1 MSLEVLADVSRL
13 APLPY
18 HDAVVRYLQDQ
29 EPEVWQWAGSAQARQ
44 AHAQAVRS
52 DLLKHTCRLDRD
64 GHPELHARCDAAAR
78 RLGLGIPVTLY
89 QASEGGMNAAL
100 FHVPGEAHIVFTGA
114 VLEHLQGAELQ
125 ALLGHELAHY
135 RLWDLH
141 GGVYHTADRVLGA
154 VLDDARA
161 SPSQRQTARR
171 YRLYTEVYADRG
183 GCVACAGLAP
193 AVTALVKVQTGL
205 ATVSAASYLKQAD
218 EICVPG
224 PQGIQADGIS
234 HPEVFV
240 RARALRLWAEGDA
253 AADTWLAHT
262 LEGPLALDT
271 LDLPGQARLT
281 ALTRRLLAQW
291 LRRRCLRSAAMLA
304 HARSFFPDLRPD
316 EAAEAPFDAGW
327 VLDSPGVHDY
337 LAWLLMDLATADPE
351 LDEVPLAAAL
361 EWAAHLGL
369 RDRFEPLALK
379 ELGLNKRRFS
389 RIKRQATELLQKAEA
404 QAAAEAPH
412 G

>member
-1 MSLEVLADVSRL
+1 MPPEVSVDVSRL

-18 HDAVVRYLQDQ
+18 HDAVVHYLQSE

-44 AHAQAVRS
+44 EHAQAVRR
-52 DLLKHTCRLDRD
+52 DLLKHTYRLDRD
-64 GHPELHARCDAAAR
+64 GHPELHARCDAAAQ
-78 RLGLGIPVTLY
+78 RLEMAVPVTLY

-114 VLEHLQGAELQ
+114 VLERLQGAELE

-135 RLWDLH
+135 RLWELQ
-141 GGVYHTADRVLGA
+141 GGRYHTADRVLGA
-154 VLDDARA
+154 LLDDERA

-193 AVTALVKVQTGL
+193 AVTALVKAQTGL
-205 ATVSAASYLKQAD
+205 AEVSAASYLRQAD

-224 PQGIQADGIS
+224 LQADGAS
-234 HPEVFV
+234 HPEIFV

-253 AADTWLAHT
+253 AADTWLVGT
-262 LEGPLALDT
+262 LEGPLALDN
-271 LDLPGQARLT
+271 LDLPGQAQLT
-281 ALTRRLLAQW
+281 AVTRGLLAQW
-291 LRRRCLRSAAMLA
+291 LQRRCLRSAAMLA

-316 EAAEAPFDAGW
+316 EAAEAPFDSGW
-327 VLDSPGVHDY
+327 VPGSPGVHEY
-337 LAWLLMDLATADPE
+337 LAYLLLDLAAADPE

-361 EWAAHLGL
+361 EFAAPLGL
-369 RDRFEPLALK
+369 QARFEALALK
-379 ELGLNKRRFS
+379 ELGLNKRRFN
-389 RIKRQATELLQKAEA
+389 RIKRQAAELLQKADA
-404 QAAAEAPH
+404 QATAQAPH

>member
-1 MSLEVLADVSRL
+1 MPPEVSVDVSRL

-18 HDAVVRYLQDQ
+18 HDAVVRYLQAE

-44 AHAQAVRS
+44 EHVQAVRS
-52 DLLKHTCRLDRD
+52 DLLKHTYRLDRD
-64 GHPELHARCDAAAR
+64 GHPELHARCDAAVQ
-78 RLGLGIPVTLY
+78 RLQLAVPVTLY

-114 VLEHLQGAELQ
+114 VLERLHGAELE

-135 RLWDLH
+135 RLWELQ
-141 GGVYHTADRVLGA
+141 GGLYHTADRVLGA
-154 VLDDARA
+154 VLDDERA

-193 AVTALVKVQTGL
+193 AVTALVKAQTGL
-205 ATVSAASYLKQAD
+205 AEVSAAGYLRQAD
-218 EICVPG
+218 EICTPG
-224 PQGIQADGIS
+224 PQGFQSDGVS
-234 HPEVFV
+234 HPEIFV

-253 AADTWLAHT
+253 TADTWLAHT
-262 LEGPLALDT
+262 LEGPLALDN
-271 LDLPGQARLT
+271 LDLPGQQQLS

-291 LRRRCLRSAAMLA
+291 LQRRCLRSATMLA

-327 VLDSPGVHDY
+327 VQGSPGVHEY
-337 LAWLLMDLATADPE
+337 LAYLLMDLAAVDPE
-351 LDEVPLAAAL
+351 LEEVPLAAAL

-369 RDRFEPLALK
+369 RDRFEPLAMK
-379 ELGLNKRRFS
+379 ELALNKRRFN
-389 RIKRQATELLQKAEA
+389 RIKREGAELLQKADA
-404 QAAAEAPH
+404 QAAAETPH

>member
-1 MSLEVLADVSRL
+1 MPPEVSVDVSRL

-18 HDAVVRYLQDQ
+18 HDAVVRYLQAE
-29 EPEVWQWAGSAQARQ
+29 EPEVWQWAGSAQARHE
-44 AHAQAVRS
+44 HAQAVRS
-52 DLLKHTCRLDRD
+52 NLLQHTCRLDRD
-64 GHPELHARCDAAAR
+64 GHPELHARCDAAAQ

-89 QASEGGMNAAL
+89 QARKGGMNAAL

-114 VLEHLQGAELQ
+114 VLERLQGAELE

-141 GGVYHTADRVLGA
+141 GGAYHTADRVLGA
-154 VLDDARA
+154 VQDDARA

-183 GCVACAGLAP
+183 SCVACAGLVP
-193 AVTALVKVQTGL
+193 AVTALVKVQAGL
-205 ATVSAASYLKQAD
+205 ATLSAAGYLRQAD
-218 EICVPG
+218 EVCVPG
-224 PQGIQADGIS
+224 LQAGGIS

-240 RARALRLWAEGDA
+240 RARALRLWAEADA
-253 AADTWLAHT
+253 DADTWLAHT

-291 LRRRCLRSAAMLA
+291 LRRRCLRSAATLA
-304 HARSFFPDLRPD
+304 HARRFFPDLQPD

-337 LAWLLMDLATADPE
+337 LSWLLMDLATADPQ
-351 LDEVPLAAAL
+351 LDELPLAAAL

-379 ELGLNKRRFS
+379 ELGLNKRRLN
-389 RIKRQATELLQKAEA
+389 RIKREAAGLLQKADA
-404 QAAAEAPH
+404 HAAAEAPH